1 MNKEKQIEY
10 LMDYQESL
18 RINLKYRLRET
29 RQEPGLPIREIAK
42 ICKGVFAPC
51 EIKILI
57 KELK

>member
-29 RQEPGLPIREIAK
+29 RQEPGLSIKEIAE
-42 ICKGVFAPC
+42 IIKGVFAPS

-57 KELK
+57 RNLK